1 MEEGAEPKEYEQ
13 LLEAGKQILSQMHE
27 KEHSLFFSFLAVLG
41 FRLGALNLF
50 CRCSTTYTIPQPFLL
65 HFLCE
70 VKFVVWE
77 QFQTLILLPMPPSS
91 WDYRH
96 MSGLLVEMGG
106 GVFLPRLASN
116 LCPPYLH
123 LPSSQPSTAYRQL
136 YFWSLRSSSNS
147 QPKIL

>member
-96 MSGLLVEMGG
+96 MSRLLVEMR
-106 GVFLPRLASN
+106 GVSFCLDWPQTSVLLISTSQVASQAQ
-116 LCPPYLH
+116 PID
-123 LPSSQPSTAYRQL
+123 SSI
-136 YFWSLRSSSNS
+136 FGH
-147 QPKIL
+147 